1 MNAVEHSQNHYHRK
15 YYVHIWSNWSV
26 CLCVYLFLPILD
38 HIRGNWWTWI
48 GVHLV
53 LRYIIPRQLII
64 RTFFLS
70 LLSIQ
75 CFLPLKLLIRSAWH
89 FLPIVRTQMQKKN
102 SIRTQRCLVV
112 FIFVMHG
119 MRIRTSLKSCP
130 WVQCTNLY
138 MHSHRSQN
146 DWSTNFKPSKNSSH
160 IFVAVI
166 VAIVSSFYL

>member
-64 RTFFLS
+64 RTFLS
-70 LLSIQ
+70 LSLFSRFNGF
-75 CFLPLKLLIRSAWH
+75 CLLNSSFDQLGIFFQLYEH
-89 FLPIVRTQMQKKN
+89 KCNQKVYVHN
-102 SIRTQRCLVV
+102 VV
-112 FIFVMHG
+112 WLFFSLVMHG

-130 WVQCTNLY
+130 WVQCTNL
-138 MHSHRSQN
+138 
-146 DWSTNFKPSKNSSH
+146 
-160 IFVAVI
+160 
-166 VAIVSSFYL
+166 